1 MNIWYHVVKLREGNK
16 NPNTHTQT
24 QHFKYQG
31 GNIMSFEN
39 ASITW
44 GAKQLAAMVKNERI
58 VFTNLVQRGLVWE
71 RARKSG

>member
-1 MNIWYHVVKLREGNK
+1 MNVWYHIVKLREGNK
-16 NPNTHTQT
+16 NPNTQT

-44 GAKQLAAMVKNERI
+44 GAK
-58 VFTNLVQRGLVWE
+58 
-71 RARKSG
+71 